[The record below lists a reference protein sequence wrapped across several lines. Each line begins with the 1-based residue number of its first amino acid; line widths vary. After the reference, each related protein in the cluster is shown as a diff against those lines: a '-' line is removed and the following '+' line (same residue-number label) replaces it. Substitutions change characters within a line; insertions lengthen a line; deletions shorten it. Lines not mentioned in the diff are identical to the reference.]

1 MDSEPVLN
9 SPANSVPWHS
19 HTLGSLGSSR
29 KTHLRDG
36 GEPGSAGDTL
46 GSSQVAEGAITELH
60 SLGSKEF
67 TPAHPGRRFSQMPLE
82 VIIDTFDTD
91 VPRSQLP
98 LYHNSGKKKKKPS
111 WPQTSYVAEDVLI
124 LFTLIFRG
132 QGLIIGHSTKLM
144 QYSGVKSTN

>member
-19 HTLGSLGSSR
+19 HTLGFLGSSH

-46 GSSQVAEGAITELH
+46 AHRLPKGLSQSCTAWDHRNSHWRIQGVGSAGCHWRLSLTPLTLMSPDLNCPYITTAE
-60 SLGSKEF
+60 
-67 TPAHPGRRFSQMPLE
+67 
-82 VIIDTFDTD
+82 
-91 VPRSQLP
+91 
-98 LYHNSGKKKKKPS
+98 KKKKKPS

-124 LFTLIFRG
+124 LFALIFRG